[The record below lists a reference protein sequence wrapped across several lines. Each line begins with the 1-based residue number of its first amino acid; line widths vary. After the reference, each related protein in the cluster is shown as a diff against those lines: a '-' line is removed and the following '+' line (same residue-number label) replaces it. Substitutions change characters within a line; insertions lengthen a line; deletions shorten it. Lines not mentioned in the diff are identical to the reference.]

1 LDSNPD
7 IPATYGTPSELLNN
21 EQKVNKEN
29 YKILLVEDDAINSM
43 AIVAML
49 NRKYSVEAVNNASD
63 AIARSRAIVFDLI
76 LMDINLGKGENG
88 IEAVK
93 EIRKNIRYEN
103 IPIVAMTAYAMKDD
117 ETEFLR
123 SGFTHYIFKTVR
135 RKRDYIDVGNNHE

>member
-1 LDSNPD
+1 
-7 IPATYGTPSELLNN
+7 
-21 EQKVNKEN
+21 
-29 YKILLVEDDAINSM
+29 M

-63 AIARSRAIVFDLI
+63 AIARSLATVFDLI

-123 SGFTHYIFKTVR
+123 SGFTHYISKPFGGKEITSMLET
-135 RKRDYIDVGNNHE
+135 IMNNLKP